1 MEVRFEL
8 IVCEGNN
15 YLCYNTLNKENYW
28 LSAQGPGVMS
38 SDDKK
43 KGLLPRVVNGLFEAL
58 KLSDEVTNYV
68 IKLSMVLEN
77 TLKQFRLD
85 IKFSNSYLETCF

>member
-1 MEVRFEL
+1 MEVRFEMT
-8 IVCEGNN
+8 VRKWNT
-15 YLCYNTLNKENYW
+15 YLCYNTVNKENYW
-28 LSAQGPGVMS
+28 LSTQGPGIMS

-58 KLSDEVTNYV
+58 KHSNEMTNYV

-77 TLKQFRLD
+77 TLKQFSL
-85 IKFSNSYLETCF
+85 I